1 MYADTV
7 ANLAR
12 RNLEL
17 SLKQAV
23 QTTHVAAAGS
33 YRKTLVRIRL
43 RRMGAKGRP
52 FYRVVVAD
60 QKAARDGSFVEQIGT
75 YDPFPDP
82 PAVNIDEERA
92 LHWLRHGAQPS
103 DAVRHMLSKLGVMER
118 VKAVG

>member
-1 MYADTV
+1 M
-7 ANLAR
+7 
-12 RNLEL
+12 
-17 SLKQAV
+17 
-23 QTTHVAAAGS
+23 
-33 YRKTLVRIRL
+33 VRIRL

-103 DAVRHMLSKLGVMER
+103 DPVRHLLSKLGVMER